1 MTRRY
6 TKQISLERIYERL
19 LEESESNPMV
29 LLVKQDCADA
39 ISACFGYNLIS
50 AYKKA
55 DEISRAYNLKLCL
68 VQDLRGNLA
77 DRIKNEIG
85 LTITINRNAYRAAI
99 NFIRDR
105 EFRGVGY
112 DLHKWYKR
120 YLSRKKKS

>member
-39 ISACFGYNLIS
+39 ISACFGYNYKS

-55 DEISRAYNLKLCL
+55 DELIQHYNLNLCL
-68 VQDLRGNLA
+68 VQDLRGNHAKQVKDEL
-77 DRIKNEIG
+77 G
-85 LTITINRNAYRAAI
+85 ITVHNNKKAYFSALEYMLRCETSGRA
-99 NFIRDR
+99 
-105 EFRGVGY
+105 Y
-112 DLHKWYKR
+112 DLKDWYQK
-120 YLSRKKKS
+120 YLVRRKQ